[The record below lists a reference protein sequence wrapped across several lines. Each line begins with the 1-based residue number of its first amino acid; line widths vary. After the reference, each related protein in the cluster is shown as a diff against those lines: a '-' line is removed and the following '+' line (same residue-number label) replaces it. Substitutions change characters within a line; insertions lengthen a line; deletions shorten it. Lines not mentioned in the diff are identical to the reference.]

1 MNELGSSIFDSLME
15 FSSGKSG
22 KNPVNA
28 ANLKPSERLLLDI
41 ENYGFIMD
49 ELKPVLTTKGNQLI
63 ISCAGSGKTTALIFK
78 VIFDLKSGRAT
89 KVIDVNGSNVRV
101 AEKIWVATFLKTG
114 ADELS
119 AAYRSWCYKLHC
131 ADMSQSL
138 QFSTLHAEFK
148 RVLNSMG
155 FATDII
161 DDKKNESL
169 LRKAVSS
176 YGLKNANGNSLNAE
190 DFSNLMTALTYTR
203 NRLDKMRYVNKVYDE
218 LRLLPKLIDSILA
231 DWKALRMKEGKCD
244 FEDLQE
250 ILYNECYVNDNQDVK
265 DTLASRYTFIYLD
278 EFQDTS
284 QIQYALLKIYASRSR
299 QLVAIGDDDQTI
311 YSWRGSDNSIITKDF
326 SRDFVPTVSKLSRN
340 FRCPEN
346 ILKGIIPS
354 IQNNVNRFDKS
365 LCSYR
370 TGGVLRYGAYSNY
383 RQMALALS
391 DMVLE
396 DVKKGLSVAILC
408 RVNSDGLLPALFF
421 DKLNKFSFSISGAG
435 MSLESYMGR
444 LAISIVKLFTEKSTP
459 NVKRA
464 LEQLC
469 WNSYGINGLINT
481 FKANRNMDIWN
492 IGEEDLR
499 YSCPEIAETVLN
511 WRYMRE
517 SMGDI
522 AALKVVLEQYRTQVF
537 SSDNSFNE
545 VMRSV
550 LLSFES
556 FLDFYSYDD
565 VEDFLE
571 DLSDINERLLARQ
584 KKSKVKVRIATVH
597 EFKGKEADS
606 VYIWNDSTDVFPHKS
621 NKDSYIA
628 LEEERRVHYIACTR
642 AKEVS
647 TIMYLRGK
655 QGDFVKEMD
664 LSDAIELKG
673 ELKGLVKKAVQRSM
687 EETEGLKRFEQ
698 VVSADTN
705 DFEQDGT
712 YNPNTTVE
720 ETSDSS
726 AHEDDDDILL
736 DDDEF
741 VIEED

>member
-1 MNELGSSIFDSLME
+1 M
-15 FSSGKSG
+15 
-22 KNPVNA
+22 
-28 ANLKPSERLLLDI
+28 
-41 ENYGFIMD
+41 
-49 ELKPVLTTKGNQLI
+49 
-63 ISCAGSGKTTALIFK
+63 
-78 VIFDLKSGRAT
+78 
-89 KVIDVNGSNVRV
+89 
-101 AEKIWVATFLKTG
+101 
-114 ADELS
+114 
-119 AAYRSWCYKLHC
+119 
-131 ADMSQSL
+131 
-138 QFSTLHAEFK
+138 
-148 RVLNSMG
+148 
-155 FATDII
+155 
-161 DDKKNESL
+161 
-169 LRKAVSS
+169 
-176 YGLKNANGNSLNAE
+176 
-190 DFSNLMTALTYTR
+190 
-203 NRLDKMRYVNKVYDE
+203 
-218 LRLLPKLIDSILA
+218 
-231 DWKALRMKEGKCD
+231 
-244 FEDLQE
+244 
-250 ILYNECYVNDNQDVK
+250 
-265 DTLASRYTFIYLD
+265 
-278 EFQDTS
+278 
-284 QIQYALLKIYASRSR
+284 
-299 QLVAIGDDDQTI
+299 
-311 YSWRGSDNSIITKDF
+311 
-326 SRDFVPTVSKLSRN
+326 
-340 FRCPEN
+340 
-346 ILKGIIPS
+346 
-354 IQNNVNRFDKS
+354 
-365 LCSYR
+365 
-370 TGGVLRYGAYSNY
+370 RYGAYSNY

-517 SMGDI
+517 SMGDT

-606 VYIWNDSTDVFPHKS
+606 VYIWNDSSDVFPHKS

-664 LSDAIELKG
+664 LSDAVELKG

-712 YNPNTTVE
+712 YSPDTGNAENHGE
-720 ETSDSS
+720 SEDSVL
-726 AHEDDDDILL
+726 LL
-736 DDDEF
+736 DEDEF
-741 VIEED
+741 FIEEE

>member
-1 MNELGSSIFDSLME
+1 MSEFGSSIFDSLME
-15 FSSGKSG
+15 FSADKNGKKTG
-22 KNPVNA
+22 NTT
-28 ANLKPSERLLLDI
+28 LKPSEALLEDI
-41 ENYGFIMD
+41 KNHGFIMD

-78 VIFDLKSGRAT
+78 VIYDLKSGRAT
-89 KVIDVNGSNVRV
+89 KVIDVNGSKVRV
-101 AEKIWVATFLKTG
+101 AERIWIATFLKSG
-114 ADELS
+114 ADELG

-148 RVLNSMG
+148 RVLSSMG
-155 FATDII
+155 FSTEII

-169 LRKAVSS
+169 LRKAVAPYS
-176 YGLKNANGNSLNAE
+176 LKNANGNSLNSE
-190 DFSNLMTALTYTR
+190 DYANLMTALTYTR
-203 NRLDKMRYVNKVYDE
+203 NRLDKTRYINKVYDE
-218 LRLLPKLIDSILA
+218 LRLLPKLIDGILA
-231 DWKALRMKEGKCD
+231 DWKALRIAEGKCD

-250 ILYNECYVNDNQDVK
+250 MLYEECYVRNNQDVI

-278 EFQDTS
+278 EFQDTA
-284 QIQYALLKIYASRSR
+284 QIQYALLKIYASRCR

-311 YSWRGSDNSIITKDF
+311 YSWRGSDNTIITKSFSKDF
-326 SRDFVPTVSKLSRN
+326 APTVSKLSRN

-346 ILKGIIPS
+346 ILKAIAPS
-354 IQNNVNRFDKS
+354 IRINVNRFDKS
-365 LCSYR
+365 LSSFR
-370 TGGVLRYGAYSNY
+370 TGGILRYGAYASY

-396 DVKKGLSVAILC
+396 DVKKGMTVAILC

-421 DKLNKFSFSISGAG
+421 DKLDKFSFSISGAG
-435 MSLESYMGR
+435 MSLNSYMGR

-459 NVKRA
+459 DVKRA

-481 FKANRNMDIWN
+481 FKANRKMDIWN

-499 YSCPEIAETVLN
+499 YSCPEIADVIMS
-511 WRYMRE
+511 WRYIRE
-517 SMGDI
+517 TMGDI
-522 AALKVVLEQYRTQVF
+522 AALKLVLEQYRTQVF
-537 SSDNSFNE
+537 TTDTSFNE

-550 LLSFES
+550 LQSFES
-556 FLDFYSYDD
+556 FLDYYSYSD
-565 VEDFLE
+565 VEEFLE
-571 DLSDINERLLARQ
+571 DLSDINDRLLARE
-584 KKSKVKVRIATVH
+584 KKSRVKVRIATVH
-597 EFKGKEADS
+597 EFKGKEAES
-606 VYIWNDSTDVFPHKS
+606 VYIWNDSTDVFPHKD
-621 NKDSYIA
+621 NKDSYLA

-642 AKEVS
+642 AKEIS
-647 TIMYLRGK
+647 TIMYIRGK
-655 QGDFVKEMD
+655 QGEFVKEMD
-664 LSDAIELKG
+664 LSGAEELKG
-673 ELKGLVKKAVQRSM
+673 ETKGLIKKAVERAI
-687 EETEGLKRFEQ
+687 EETEGLRRFEKA
-698 VVSADTN
+698 VSADTN

-720 ETSDSS
+720 ETSNSS
-726 AHEDDDDILL
+726 AHGDDDDLL